1 MMQKIVTEKSVLD
14 GGLPIFLAKP
24 EKIFH
29 SRPSII
35 LVHERYGFVKHTE
48 NLAKHLAK
56 EGYVCAAPDCFFRA
70 PNKKLLHQG
79 RARYDIDDDEAF
91 EYLSITLNFLENCN
105 YVANNRIAVKGVC
118 QTGRFPLVLAAR
130 RKIAAALL
138 WYGSAQEKQW
148 ERNKLFP
155 KPLDQLISE
164 IDCPVLGMFGEAD
177 HIISI
182 DNICRLRNSLEKHKK
197 SYQIHVYKNAPHGWL
212 NDTMPGRYQQTT
224 AEIAL
229 LDQKK
234 FLNWVFSAER
244 NHNDISWRF
253 SCDSD
258 KHYNFS
264 NNLRQE

>member
-1 MMQKIVTEKSVLD
+1 MTKKIVIENFVLD

-24 EKIFH
+24 ETIRTN
-29 SRPSII
+29 RPAVI
-35 LVHERYGFVKHTE
+35 LVHERYGFVRHTK

-56 EGYVCAAPDCFFRA
+56 DGYVCAAPDCFFLA
-70 PNKKLLHQG
+70 PNKQLLHEG
-79 RARYDIDDDEAF
+79 RERYDIDDNEAF
-91 EYLSITLNFLENCN
+91 KYLSISLDFLKECK
-105 YVANNRIAVKGVC
+105 YVDNERIAVKGVC
-118 QTGRFPLVLAAR
+118 QTGRFPLVLASR

-138 WYGSAQEKQW
+138 WYGSAQEQQW
-148 ERNKLFP
+148 EQNKLFP
-155 KPLDQLISE
+155 KPLDRLIGE

-182 DNICRLRNSLEKHKK
+182 DNVRRLRNSLERHKK

-212 NDTMPGRYQQTT
+212 NDTMPGRYRQTT

-234 FLNWVFSAER
+234 FLNWVFSSER

-253 SCDSD
+253 SCDSNRF
-258 KHYNFS
+258 YNFS
-264 NNLRQE
+264 KNLRQE